1 MKKLISK
8 VSFIAVI
15 ALAFAMIA
23 SPGVVLAA
31 PGDILGGTACN
42 TSSGAEICGGTGDG
56 IFGVIKNII
65 EVLLIAA
72 GIVAVIMI
80 IIGGIRY
87 VTSAGDQNSVKAAKD
102 TVLYSVIGLV
112 ITILAYAIVK
122 FVIDK
127 L

>member
-1 MKKLISK
+1 MKNLISRISAI
-8 VSFIAVI
+8 VII
-15 ALAFAMIA
+15 ALAF
-23 SPGVVLAA
+23 VVLAQPSAMAA

-56 IFGVIKNII
+56 IFGVIKTII

-72 GIVAVIMI
+72 GIIAVIMI
-80 IIGGIRY
+80 IVGGIRY
-87 VTSAGDQNSVKAAKD
+87 VTSGGDQNSVKAAKD

-112 ITILAYAIVK
+112 ITILAFAIVR
-122 FVIDK
+122 FVIGK

>member
-1 MKKLISK
+1 MRSLSVKSI
-8 VSFIAVI
+8 I
-15 ALAFAMIA
+15 LAGAI
-23 SPGVVLAA
+23 L
-31 PGDILGGTACN
+31 LGGILAPAVPAYADSVGEVRKGVNAIGGNQNRTDLPKFIQTIIN
-42 TSSGAEICGGTGDG
+42 ILLFIIGA
-56 IFGVIKNII
+56 
-65 EVLLIAA
+65 
-72 GIVAVIMI
+72 VAVIMI